1 MVRRLKE
8 GDPGWLF
15 LFTLLAVTLTGPM
28 AIHMFLPA
36 IPAVGKAFNVSQPTA
51 QSAFSVALFT
61 MAFATQIFGSLSD
74 RFGRRPVLLG
84 GLALFTIGAAV
95 AMSASDIPTLLA
107 GRFLQGAGAACG
119 VVLARAILRDVYGLD
134 RLTKAI
140 AYLTAAY
147 VLGPMFAPIIGG
159 ALIDAFDW
167 RAEFIFGTVAG
178 AGLVV
183 IAAIFMPETHN
194 GRGRGVSMMTLLL
207 GYRRL
212 LGSIRFCGFAF
223 QPGFSSASF
232 FAHATASSFL
242 ITNTL
247 GHTASEFALY
257 FLFFPAG
264 FMLGN
269 IIAGRLSGR
278 VAPEHMIVL
287 GCVLAGASIVLLA
300 VLLTMGP
307 MTALALTLPGGL
319 HTFGQGMSQPNSNA
333 GAIATAPE
341 LAGTASGIVVFLQ
354 FFLGAMSSQLVAFL
368 SDGTPMPMLIVVGA
382 ATTLSLAMGA
392 IPLVLKIRAGA

>member
-1 MVRRLKE
+1 MARDAKE
-8 GDPGWLF
+8 GDPGWVF
-15 LFTLLAVTLTGPM
+15 LATLLAVTLTAPM

-51 QSAFSVALFT
+51 QSAFSIALFT
-61 MAFATQIFGSLSD
+61 MAFATLIFGSLSD
-74 RFGRRPVLLG
+74 RFGRRPVLLA
-84 GLALFTIGAAV
+84 GLTLFTLGAAIGTY
-95 AMSASDIPTLLA
+95 APDIPTLLA

-119 VVLARAILRDVYGLD
+119 VVLARAILRDVYGVD
-134 RLTKAI
+134 RLVKAI

-147 VLGPMFAPIIGG
+147 VLGPMFAPILGG

-167 RAEFIFGTVAG
+167 RAEFVFGAVAG
-178 AGLVV
+178 AALTA
-183 IAAIFMPETHN
+183 IAIFFMPETHKS
-194 GRGRGVSMMTLLL
+194 RGRTVGAGTLLM

-212 LGSIRFCGFAF
+212 LGSLRFCGFAF
-223 QPGFSSASF
+223 QPGFASAAF
-232 FAHATASSFL
+232 FAHASAASFL

-247 GHTASEFALY
+247 GYSASEFALY

-269 IIAGRLSGR
+269 VIAGRISHR

-287 GCVLAGASIVLLA
+287 GCSIAFASMVVMA
-300 VLLTMGP
+300 VLLITGP
-307 MTALALTLPGGL
+307 MTALVLTIPGGI
-319 HTFGQGMSQPNSNA
+319 HTFGQGLSQPNSNT

-354 FFLGAMSSQLVAFL
+354 FFLGAVTSQLVGYLA
-368 SDGTPMPMLIVVGA
+368 DGTPTPMLIVVG
-382 ATTLSLAMGA
+382 TVSFLSLAIGS
-392 IPLVLKIRAGA
+392 IPLILKIRAGR